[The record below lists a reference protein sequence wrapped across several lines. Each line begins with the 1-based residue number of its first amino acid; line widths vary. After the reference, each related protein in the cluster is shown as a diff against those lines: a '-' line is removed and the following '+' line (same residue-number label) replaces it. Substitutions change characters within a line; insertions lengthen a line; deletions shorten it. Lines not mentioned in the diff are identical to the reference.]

1 MRRPAIHSIYC
12 MRRAKPGS
20 TPNGKL
26 MDHATPSN
34 REEQT
39 RRIADSLKRQLG
51 PFCPLLAE
59 PDLVELMLNADGTVW
74 AERLGH
80 GMRPVGMMQAASAE
94 SFIGTIASTLRGT
107 ITRENPILECELPG
121 YPPFEGARFEAL
133 VPPVVSAP
141 VFTIRRKA
149 SALFTLAEYERQGIM
164 SARQRHAIEAAVG
177 RRQNI
182 LIVGGT
188 GSGKTTLTNAVIE
201 QIVRATPQHRLV
213 IIEDTSELQCS
224 ADNAVALRAT
234 DTVDMQRLLRATMR
248 LRPDRIIVGEVR
260 GGEALALLKAW
271 NTGHPGGICTV
282 HANHARAGLRR
293 LEQLIAEVS
302 QAPMRALIAEAVNLI
317 VSIART
323 DQAPGRRIEE
333 VVAVTG
339 ATDGAYQFVNLE
351 NP

>member
-1 MRRPAIHSIYC
+1 
-12 MRRAKPGS
+12 
-20 TPNGKL
+20 

-39 RRIADSLKRQLG
+39 RRVAESLKRQLG
-51 PFCPLLAE
+51 PFCPLLAAS
-59 PDLVELMLNADGTVW
+59 DLVELMLNADGTVW
-74 AERLGH
+74 AERLGR
-80 GMRPVGMMQAASAE
+80 GMHPVGTMQTASAE
-94 SFIGTIASTLRGT
+94 SFIGTVASTLRGT
-107 ITRENPILECELPG
+107 VTRDNPILECELPG

-149 SALFTLAEYERQGIM
+149 SAVFTLAEYEHQGIM
-164 SARQRHAIEAAVG
+164 SAPQRRAIEAAVAQ
-177 RRQNI
+177 RHNI

-188 GSGKTTLTNAVIE
+188 GSGKTTLANAVIA

-213 IIEDTSELQCS
+213 IIEDTSELQCA
-224 ADNAVALRAT
+224 ADNAVSLRAT
-234 DTVDMQRLLRATMR
+234 DTVDMQRLLKATMR

-260 GGEALALLKAW
+260 GGEALSLLKAW
-271 NTGHPGGICTV
+271 NTGHPGGVCTV

-302 QAPMRALIAEAVNLI
+302 RTSMRALIAEAVNLI
-317 VSIART
+317 VSIVRT
-323 DQAPGRRIEE
+323 DAAPGCRIDE

-339 ATDGAYQFVNLE
+339 VTDGEYQFVNME
-351 NP
+351 DR